1 MINIFQLWKND
12 PVIELNAEEINNLI
26 EAYKRKEEL
35 SLEKLNAVKKVL
47 LLASNGESLKIESVE
62 MIEQKRHKVK
72 LFRTPKA
79 REKSE
84 YSYRTTDF
92 FVFIRSPAII
102 DKNLKVAIP
111 IYSFDCG
118 GKELEKFAPVI

>member
-12 PVIELNAEEINNLI
+12 PEIELNAEEINNLI

-35 SLEKLNAVKKVL
+35 PLEKLNTVKKVL

-62 MIEQKRHKVK
+62 TIEQKRHKVK
-72 LFRTPKA
+72 LLRTPKG
-79 REKSE
+79 RKKSE
-84 YSYRTTDF
+84 YTYHTTDF
-92 FVFIRSPAII
+92 FVFIKSPAII
-102 DKNLKVAIP
+102 DKDLKVAVP

-118 GKELEKFAPVI
+118 GKELEKFASII